1 MKEFRKAIDCY
12 AREMEQQWKTLPD
25 YRHRR
30 IIKIIFAMYLLLS
43 IFSILHIGLNLA
55 GRNST
60 IPVEHIRSLQTENH
74 IKNQKTPIQEK
85 NSHHERFK

>member
-1 MKEFRKAIDCY
+1 MKEFRKVIECY
-12 AREMEQQWKTLPD
+12 AGEMEQQWKTLPG
-25 YRHRR
+25 YRRRR

-60 IPVEHIRSLQTENH
+60 IPIEHIRSLRIENR
-74 IKNQKTPIQEK
+74 IKNQETLIQEK